1 MGGLFGSGQQAQT
14 PPPPPP
20 LPPAAIPPTMANA
33 SVQAAGAN
41 QKRGAALA
49 KGAGNDNT
57 LESGSAQGDLVP
69 PSTTKASL
77 VG

>member
-1 MGGLFGSGQQAQT
+1 MGGLFGSGAQPMT

-41 QKRGAALA
+41 QQRGAALA
-49 KGAGNDNT
+49 KGAGNDGT
-57 LESGSAQGDLVP
+57 LATGSQGDLVP

-77 VG
+77 IG

>member
-1 MGGLFGSGQQAQT
+1 MGGIFGSGQQQM

-33 SVQAAGAN
+33 GVQAAGAN
-41 QKRGAALA
+41 QARAAALA
-49 KGAGNDNT
+49 KGGGADAT
-57 LESGSAQGDLVP
+57 LSTGPQGDLVP
-69 PSTTKASL
+69 PKTAKGSL

>member
-1 MGGLFGSGQQAQT
+1 MGSIFGFGSQTQNT

-33 SVQAAGAN
+33 GVRAAGEN
-41 QKRGAALA
+41 QARAAALA
-49 KGAGNDNT
+49 KGGGMGGT
-57 LESGSAQGDLVP
+57 ETTSPQGDLVP
-69 PSTTKASL
+69 PRTAKGSL

>member
-1 MGGLFGSGQQAQT
+1 MASLFGGGQQQAQT

-33 SVQAAGAN
+33 GVQAAGAN
-41 QKRGAALA
+41 QAKGAALA
-49 KGAGNDNT
+49 KGAGNDGT
-57 LESGSAQGDLVP
+57 LATGAQGDLVP
-69 PSTTKASL
+69 PSTAKASL

>member
-1 MGGLFGSGQQAQT
+1 MGGLFGAGASQS

-33 SVQAAGAN
+33 GVQQAGAN
-41 QKRGAALA
+41 QQRGAALA
-49 KGAGNDNT
+49 KGAGNDGT
-57 LESGSAQGDLVP
+57 LSGSPQGDLVP